1 MHLTVNE
8 KHSQLKSQVLH
19 KGYVKIEWNIMKR
32 CNINKNCVS
41 WVIKLHSLK
50 MCYNKYP

>member
-1 MHLTVNE
+1 MHLTINE

-32 CNINKNCVS
+32 CNII
-41 WVIKLHSLK
+41 IKIVLVEL
-50 MCYNKYP
+50 